1 MKQTFIR
8 MLTFCLVIAVLL
20 PIASAEKLSL
30 NQVEQDVFVL
40 TSFIEKEAYPEVV
53 FNLEPSVYRAS
64 DLTYVRFP
72 APDGMALEFRA
83 DVSSFYLEKYC
94 VQQTYQLL
102 NPYAFETFLN
112 KAPDKDLII
121 LNESDAAAYLDT
133 TYYGHAYALLSLPQY
148 NANAKLYISMTYHD
162 FRNEE
167 ITDKE
172 IDIMKHDILLEIER
186 IRENIQYVYG
196 GPYWSEDLYEEIRI
210 LSLHAPLAAKFRFEE
225 LPILGKD
232 HQIEYAVP
240 YLTAVNDT
248 KYTMVA
254 STASDL
260 TEFEFDLKVGSPV
273 KYYKD
278 NDPDSVFTVVLND
291 GYEYE
296 IWGHFY
302 NTKYIGMRVSRL
314 LIDKVQYEEGLYL
327 DWYVSNSEWQTKEDL
342 VQLANALVAC
352 TTIETDLELLGY
364 VGVPEE
370 PASSEEE
377 TADKP
382 TESIEPEADPNT
394 WICECSSVNTSK
406 FCPECGAKKPDYNC
420 EGCDYV
426 FEKDSAFKFCPECG
440 TKRNSD

>member
-1 MKQTFIR
+1 MKKTIIR
-8 MLTFCLVIAVLL
+8 LLILCLLIAMLL

-40 TSFIEKEAYPEVV
+40 TSFIEKEAYPDVV
-53 FNLEPSVYRAS
+53 FNGPPSVYKAS

-72 APDGMALEFRA
+72 APDGMVLEFRA
-83 DVSSFYLEKYC
+83 DVSSFYLEKYR
-94 VQQTYQLL
+94 VQLTYQLL

-112 KAPDKDLII
+112 KAPDKNLI
-121 LNESDAAAYLDT
+121 LVNESDTAAYLDIR
-133 TYYGHAYALLSLPQY
+133 YLGNAYALLSIPQY
-148 NANAKLYISMTYHD
+148 GVDAKLQIRMTYHD
-162 FRNEE
+162 FQNET

-196 GPYWSEDLYEEIRI
+196 GPYWSEGLYEDIRV
-210 LSLHAPLAAKFRFEE
+210 LSLHAPLAVKFHFEE

-232 HQIEYAVP
+232 GQIEYSVP
-240 YLTAVNDT
+240 FLTNVDDT

-278 NDPDSVFTVVLND
+278 KDPDSVFTVVLDD

-296 IWGHFY
+296 IWGHLY
-302 NTKYIGMRVSRL
+302 DTRYIGMRISRL
-314 LIDKVQYEEGLYL
+314 LVDKVEYDQGLYL

-342 VQLANALVAC
+342 IQLANALVAC
-352 TTIETDLELLGY
+352 TTIETDLTLLGY
-364 VGVPEE
+364 VGVSEE
-370 PASSEEE
+370 PASPDEEPADEPYAPAESE
-377 TADKP
+377 ANPD
-382 TESIEPEADPNT
+382 A
-394 WICECSSVNTSK
+394 WVCECSSVNTSN
-406 FCPECGAKKPDYNC
+406 FCPECGTKRPNYNC

-426 FEKDSAFKFCPECG
+426 FEKDSSFKFCPECG
-440 TKRNSD
+440 TKRASN